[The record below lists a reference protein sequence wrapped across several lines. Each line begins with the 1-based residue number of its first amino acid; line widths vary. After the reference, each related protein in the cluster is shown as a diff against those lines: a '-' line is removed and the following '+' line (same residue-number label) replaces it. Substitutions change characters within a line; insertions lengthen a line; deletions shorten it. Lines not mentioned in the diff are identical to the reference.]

1 MRFVP
6 AKKQTNSDT
15 TSLPPA
21 KWPVELVLIS
31 KEEGRNQFV
40 IMDRITQI
48 LAPALRIA
56 CHMMISQ
63 LRFFPN
69 TRVRGDEPTLP
80 GGTTYETLPSL
91 PGINLPT
98 QPTYGNAKAL

>member
-6 AKKQTNSDT
+6 AHKKSDSNI

-31 KEEGRNQFV
+31 NEEDKKQFV
-40 IMDRITQI
+40 SLKRIHQI
-48 LAPALRIA
+48 LAPVLRSV
-56 CHMMISQ
+56 CHMTANQ

-69 TRVRGDEPTLP
+69 TREMRGRPYTPQRNVPRD
-80 GGTTYETLPSL
+80 PS
-91 PGINLPT
+91 
-98 QPTYGNAKAL
+98 